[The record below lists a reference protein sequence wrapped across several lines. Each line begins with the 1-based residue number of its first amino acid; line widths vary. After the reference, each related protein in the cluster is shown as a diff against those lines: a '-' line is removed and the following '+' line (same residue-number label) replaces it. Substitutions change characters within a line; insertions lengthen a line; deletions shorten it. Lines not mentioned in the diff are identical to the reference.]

1 MGPRVVALSLLLLGV
16 TGTAVSATASQAVPP
31 RQLQAGRAVDPPV
44 VDGRLD
50 DAIWA
55 VTEPAGDFLQRDPVE
70 GDPAS
75 EPSLVRIAYDDEALY
90 VGARLFDGECGGG
103 SRARGTGRR
112 RGAGPSRAHPGPA
125 VAARR

>member
-31 RQLQAGRAVDPPV
+31 RQLQAGRAVDPPG

-75 EPSLVRIAYDDEALY
+75 EPSLVRIAYDDAALY
-90 VGARLFDGECGGG
+90 GGARLFDREPSAIVRSPAATSS
-103 SRARGTGRR
+103 SRPT
-112 RGAGPSRAHPGPA
+112 PSSSTWTRITIT
-125 VAARR
+125 